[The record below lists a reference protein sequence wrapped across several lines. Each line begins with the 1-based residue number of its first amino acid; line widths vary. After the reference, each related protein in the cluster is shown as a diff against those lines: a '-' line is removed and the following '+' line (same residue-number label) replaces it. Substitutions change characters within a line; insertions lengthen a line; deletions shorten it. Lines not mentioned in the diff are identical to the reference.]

1 MIARARWDSRGSIV
15 AILTHRGIGSGT
27 RPRTELAR
35 FARLAVCLSCYPG
48 SVPSGTTDVETRM
61 ANIKSQIKRNRQNE
75 QRRLRNKTTRSELK
89 TRVKR
94 AAEGLETG
102 ADDAGDR
109 VRAAQRRLG
118 KAAEKGVVHK
128 NQAARRTS
136 RLMKRAASKG

>member
-1 MIARARWDSRGSIV
+1 
-15 AILTHRGIGSGT
+15 
-27 RPRTELAR
+27 
-35 FARLAVCLSCYPG
+35 
-48 SVPSGTTDVETRM
+48 M
-61 ANIKSQIKRNRQNE
+61 ASIKSQIKRNRQNE
-75 QRRLRNKTTRSELK
+75 RRRRRNKVARSELK

-109 VRAAQRRLG
+109 VRAAQKRLG

-136 RLMKRAASKG
+136 RLMKREARSS